1 MRQLFWSR
9 RAFVGVSFLAVMAA
23 LGTGQLLLQKAIA
36 QGKEAPR
43 FEVDP
48 FWPKPMPNNWVLG
61 QTIGVAVD
69 SRDHIWIV
77 HRGSDP
83 AALDNTELAV
93 PITGNRAGQR
103 VGECCNPS
111 PPVMEFDQAGNL
123 VNSWGGPSPT
133 REYEWPSSNHGI
145 AVDAEGF
152 VYIGGNGAGDAH
164 VLKFTRDGKFVAQW
178 GRAGARQAKPAAAAS
193 DPLAG
198 YAGVAPGGSVPAAGA
213 ATPAAG
219 TAAPSAGAT
228 PAASAAAPS
237 AAAPAAAAAPT
248 YQANSHDQ
256 ESFGRVAKI
265 DLVESANEAYLS
277 DGYLN
282 HRVAVVDMD
291 TGKIK
296 RYWGAYGKPPT
307 DEVLPPY
314 NPAAPVAQQFANP
327 VHCSNV
333 SNDGLVYVCD
343 RANDRIQI
351 FRTDG
356 TFVKEVFVATQTL
369 ADGSVWDIDFSHDP
383 EQRFLYVA
391 DGVNEHVRVFN
402 RQTMEELYN
411 FGYGG
416 RQPGMFLGVH
426 SIAVDSKGNIY
437 TTETYTGKRLQKF
450 VNKGVGP
457 VSTVNAAMPWP
468 TAQ

>member
-9 RAFVGVSFLAVMAA
+9 RALVGVSFLAVMAA

-111 PPVMEFDQAGNL
+111 PPIMEFDQAGNL
-123 VNSWGGPSPT
+123 VNAWGGPSPT

-178 GRAGARQAKPAAAAS
+178 GRAGARQAKAAAAAS

-198 YAGVAPGGSVPAAGA
+198 YAGVAPSGGVPAAGA
-213 ATPAAG
+213 ATPVAG
-219 TAAPSAGAT
+219 TAAPSAGAAPASGAAT
-228 PAASAAAPS
+228 PAP
-237 AAAPAAAAAPT
+237 AAAPT

-265 DLVESANEAYLS
+265 DLVENANEAYLS

-314 NPAAPVAQQFANP
+314 NPAAPVAQQFDNP

-468 TAQ
+468 AP